1 MPRLFF
7 ALWPGN
13 AVRDQLYSVAQDL
26 RHAGG
31 GRLMRRVNLHQTLVF
46 VGAVAAEHVADI
58 VAAAA
63 AVHAAPFGL
72 AFGATGFW
80 RHKRIVWAAP
90 FATPPPLTALV
101 SALAAGLTR
110 AGIEYDDRPYSA
122 HVTLLRDAREPASLP
137 VLEFEW
143 PVRDFVLLES
153 AQDDGGVV
161 YRVAGRW
168 PLAA

>member
-7 ALWPGN
+7 ALWPGH
-13 AVRDQLYSVAQDL
+13 AVRDQLYRAAQDF

-46 VGAVAAEHVADI
+46 VGAVSAEHVADI

-63 AVHAAPFGL
+63 AVQAAAFEL
-72 AFGATGFW
+72 AFGTTGYW
-80 RHKRIVWAAP
+80 RHNRIVWAAP
-90 FATPPPLTALV
+90 VATPSPLRELV
-101 SALAAGLTR
+101 SALEAGLTR

-153 AQDDGGVV
+153 AKDNGGVV
-161 YRVAGRW
+161 YKVAGRW